1 MTHTVNLQLE
11 LTPKQVRAYHRFLV
25 AQYEH
30 SMQLQWFAD
39 RYRYVPAEIR
49 TRRILDDHPALSA
62 LSALFNTLQ
71 AARNAVRALEL
82 H

>member
-1 MTHTVNLQLE
+1 MTRTVNLHLE
-11 LTPKQVRAYHRFLV
+11 LTPKQARAYHRFLV

-39 RYRYVPAEIR
+39 RYRYVPAGLR
-49 TRRILDDHPALSA
+49 TQRILDDYPALAA
-62 LSALFNTLQ
+62 LSCTLQ
-71 AARNAVRALEL
+71 AAREAVRALEL

>member
-1 MTHTVNLQLE
+1 MSNTVTLHLE
-11 LTPKQVRAYHRFLV
+11 LTPKQVRAYHRFLA

-39 RYRYVPAEIR
+39 RYRYVPAALR
-49 TRRILDDHPALSA
+49 TRRILDDYPALA
-62 LSALFNTLQ
+62 ALFDTLQ